1 MPADQIEST
10 RFTIADLRS
19 LYGQMRLGL
28 GPLGNPSTLEQQTFI
43 NHLVIAFRHG
53 SIPLTWKYEPFE
65 KISNFSQR
73 FQITPLQG
81 PTQNDNES
89 PKMYQ
94 SKLGLAATGTQ
105 GHSNH
110 WINWKMALTFFAL
123 LNSPF
128 PTEGELAALRVKL
141 TDAGTE
147 QHVTKEQFIKVSYNI
162 S

>member
-1 MPADQIEST
+1 
-10 RFTIADLRS
+10 
-19 LYGQMRLGL
+19 
-28 GPLGNPSTLEQQTFI
+28 
-43 NHLVIAFRHG
+43 VIAFRHG

-73 FQITPLQG
+73 FQIAPLQG

-94 SKLGLAATGTQ
+94 SKLGLSATGAQ
-105 GHSNH
+105 GRSNH
-110 WINWKMALTFFAL
+110 WIDWKMALTFFAL

-128 PTEGELAALRVKL
+128 PTETELAALRVKL
-141 TDAGTE
+141 TDAGAE

-162 S
+162 SNIHINFYFLCSG